1 MLLSTCPW
9 GHNWWSPTGWNDIPG
24 GGAGTPAGKC
34 PRLLP
39 LPVEV
44 LLLEM
49 LFHGYGRVVLQLPG
63 TAASEDLQL
72 WWVLKGLGE
81 QSHVGIWVYIY
92 EGSVGMT
99 SQMRACLV
107 QMVHAWVIVGGVGEV
122 WGNGFSFHLF
132 GQFCWNHWMPN
143 YHGISQVAFINKNE
157 GKYSHSI
164 CPVQSTILNS
174 FELLWLSPY
183 YTDEAN
189 ETQTLAEAHVPKPW
203 FELWQSDIRIQ
214 IHKHHFSSSVYIQK
228 VFFCVT

>member
-1 MLLSTCPW
+1 MESYWVKWHSWRWCRHPSGQMPQVIATTSWSTTPRDALPW
-9 GHNWWSPTGWNDIPG
+9 LWKSSTSTSRNRSLRGSSTLMSPEGTGWAEPCRNLSLHIWGFCRHDFTDESLF
-24 GGAGTPAGKC
+24 GTDGTC
-34 PRLLP
+34 
-39 LPVEV
+39 
-44 LLLEM
+44 M
-49 LFHGYGRVVLQLPG
+49 GYCG
-63 TAASEDLQL
+63 
-72 WWVLKGLGE
+72 
-81 QSHVGIWVYIY
+81 
-92 EGSVGMT
+92 
-99 SQMRACLV
+99 
-107 QMVHAWVIVGGVGEV
+107 GGVGEV

-203 FELWQSDIRIQ
+203 FELWQSNIRIQ

-228 VFFCVT
+228 GFFCVT